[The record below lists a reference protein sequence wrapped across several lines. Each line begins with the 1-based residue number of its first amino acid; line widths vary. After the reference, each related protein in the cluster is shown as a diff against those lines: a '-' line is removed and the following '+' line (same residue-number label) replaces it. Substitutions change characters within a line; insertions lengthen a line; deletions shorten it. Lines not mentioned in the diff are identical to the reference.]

1 MLTAEA
7 SKLTAE
13 ASKLTAEASKLTA
26 EASKLTAEA
35 SKLTVEA
42 SKLTAETSRMTA
54 ETSRMTA
61 ETSRMTAE
69 ASTTEARDGRGK
81 AMASVLYQSIETL
94 SKDKGIDPEIVVG
107 AVEDAIALATRKYYK
122 TTESMR
128 AEMDRE
134 TGEIRAYVFKT
145 VVETPEQVE
154 DETNQISLEK
164 AREMAPE
171 VEVGGELRF
180 YKDTTPLGRI
190 AAQMAKQVIF
200 QKVRE
205 AERDTVF
212 NEYNHRAGEVLNA
225 TVKRLEPM
233 DTIFDLGK
241 AEARMPKREQSRLEQ
256 FAVGERVR
264 VVLLRVDRAAK
275 GPQVIVSRA
284 APGLVSSLF
293 QSEVPE
299 IYDGT
304 VTIRAIAREAGERTK
319 IAVMSRD
326 KDVDPVGACVGMKGM
341 RVQSIIRELRGEKI
355 DIIEYSEEITT
366 FAEKALQPAK
376 VSRVS
381 ITDLGEKQIE
391 VIVDDT
397 QLSLA
402 IGKKGQ
408 NVRLAAKLLQWKID
422 IKSEEEKRQEV
433 EQQMTAMSGG
443 PTTPIEQVTELGE
456 QILEKLIAAGITT
469 IEELA
474 DMTPEQ
480 LEEVPGIGEKTVEKI
495 STAVRHYFG
504 QYEEGEERPAV
515 AAIAAAS
522 EIEGDAAEASADA
535 EVSHPDHARDV
546 EASLG
551 SEASTE
557 DNIIA
562 AEESTGEA
570 EESMLSEKLSGTT
583 EERLAEEAAEF
594 GEAQELNGV
603 STDDL
608 IAAEDRASMSDA
620 NDDADAR
627 EEKIELE
634 NDEVDNLA
642 VQANEVSD
650 EGIDTDGHDRG

>member
-1 MLTAEA
+1 
-7 SKLTAE
+7 
-13 ASKLTAEASKLTA
+13 
-26 EASKLTAEA
+26 
-35 SKLTVEA
+35 
-42 SKLTAETSRMTA
+42 
-54 ETSRMTA
+54 
-61 ETSRMTAE
+61 
-69 ASTTEARDGRGK
+69 
-81 AMASVLYQSIETL
+81 MASALYQSIEIL
-94 SKDKGIDPEIVVG
+94 GREKGIDPEIVVS

-122 TTESMR
+122 TVENMR
-128 AEMDRE
+128 GEMDKE
-134 TGEIRAYVFKT
+134 TGEIRAYVYKT
-145 VVETPEQVE
+145 VVETPELVE
-154 DETNQISLEK
+154 DPDNQLDLDH
-164 AREMAPE
+164 ARELAPE

-212 NEYNHRAGEVLNA
+212 NEYAHRAGEILTA

-233 DTIFDLGK
+233 DVIFDLGK
-241 AEARMPKREQSRLEQ
+241 TEARMPKREQSRLEQ

-284 APGLVSSLF
+284 APALVQSLF

-304 VTIRAIAREAGERTK
+304 VTIRAIAREAGERSK

-355 DIIEYSEEITT
+355 DIIEYSDEITT

-381 ITDLGEKQIE
+381 ITDLAEKQLE

-433 EQQMTAMSGG
+433 EQQMQAMGGG
-443 PTTPIEQVTELGE
+443 PATPIEAVVELGE
-456 QILEKLIAAGITT
+456 AVMEKLIAAGITT
-469 IEELA
+469 VESLA
-474 DMTPEQ
+474 DMTA
-480 LEEVPGIGEKTVEKI
+480 EELSAIPGIGEKTVEKI
-495 STAVRHYFG
+495 AVAVRHYFG
-504 QYEEGEERPAV
+504 HYEEGETRPEPVAV
-515 AAIAAAS
+515 TVPIPAEPFLEPGEAADLQAAS
-522 EIEGDAAEASADA
+522 DQPADKHPEEEHSMSHSPEEILADEAAMAGSAE
-535 EVSHPDHARDV
+535 EVSDF
-546 EASLG
+546 
-551 SEASTE
+551 STE
-557 DNIIA
+557 DII
-562 AEESTGEA
+562 
-570 EESMLSEKLSGTT
+570 
-583 EERLAEEAAEF
+583 
-594 GEAQELNGV
+594 
-603 STDDL
+603 D
-608 IAAEDRASMSDA
+608 IEDRLSSNDA
-620 NDDADAR
+620 NDASDAR
-627 EEKIELE
+627 EAGIELD
-634 NDEVDNLA
+634 NDTLDELVD
-642 VQANEVSD
+642 QAQETSE
-650 EGIDTDGHDRG
+650 EGID

>member
-1 MLTAEA
+1 
-7 SKLTAE
+7 
-13 ASKLTAEASKLTA
+13 
-26 EASKLTAEA
+26 
-35 SKLTVEA
+35 
-42 SKLTAETSRMTA
+42 
-54 ETSRMTA
+54 
-61 ETSRMTAE
+61 
-69 ASTTEARDGRGK
+69 
-81 AMASVLYQSIETL
+81 MASPLYQSIELL
-94 SKDKGIDPEIVVG
+94 SHEKGIDPEIVVG

-122 TTESMR
+122 TVENMR
-128 AEMDRE
+128 GEMDRE

-145 VVETPEQVE
+145 VVESPELVE
-154 DETNQISLEK
+154 DADNQLALEQ
-164 AREMAPE
+164 ARELAPE

-212 NEYNHRAGEVLNA
+212 NEYAHRAGEILTA

-233 DTIFDLGK
+233 DVIFDLGK

-256 FAVGERVR
+256 FSVGERIR

-284 APGLVSSLF
+284 APALVQSLF

-304 VTIRAIAREAGERTK
+304 VSIRAIAREAGERTK
-319 IAVMSRD
+319 IAVVSRD

-381 ITDLGEKQIE
+381 ITDLAEKQLE

-433 EQQMTAMSGG
+433 EQQMQAMTGG
-443 PTTPIEQVTELGE
+443 PSTPIEQVTELGE
-456 QILEKLIAAGITT
+456 SVMEKLIAAGITT
-469 IEELA
+469 VESLA
-474 DMTPEQ
+474 DMTAEE
-480 LEEVPGIGEKTVEKI
+480 LGEVPGIGDKTVEKI
-495 STAVRHYFG
+495 AVAVRHYFG
-504 QYEEGEERPAV
+504 QYEEGEERPVPAPTEPTL
-515 AAIAAAS
+515 AKGEEAIAAAAAS
-522 EIEGDAAEASADA
+522 DEAGDEVHSMTATPEEILAAQASD
-535 EVSHPDHARDV
+535 S
-546 EASLG
+546 
-551 SEASTE
+551 
-557 DNIIA
+557 
-562 AEESTGEA
+562 GEA
-570 EESMLSEKLSGTT
+570 EEVNDFST
-583 EERLAEEAAEF
+583 E
-594 GEAQELNGV
+594 
-603 STDDL
+603 D
-608 IAAEDRASMSDA
+608 IAAVEDAISDSDA
-620 NDDADAR
+620 NDANDAR
-627 EEKIELE
+627 EEGIELD
-634 NDEVDNLA
+634 NDTVDEL
-642 VQANEVSD
+642 VDQAQEFSD
-650 EGIDTDGHDRG
+650 EGIDEGRDRG